1 MSQQKPPRW
10 EAILRPQNTQSEA
23 AGGEDGPRLE
33 AKLVEIARSTR
44 VYGELWVRNAQNVY
58 GSNFNNQE
66 YLMLVILYI
75 EHLFFDIFFGNT
87 TQLWKLALHGRGT
100 YE

>member
-1 MSQQKPPRW
+1 M
-10 EAILRPQNTQSEA
+10 
-23 AGGEDGPRLE
+23 E